1 MKTAL
6 LIGSTGLVGSQL
18 LHLLLDSS
26 TYNKVIVFVKRDA
39 KIEHPKLVQHIID
52 FDHAESYEHYVH
64 GDDFFCCIGTTIKK
78 AGSQEAFKKVDYTYP
93 KQFAQLAAKNKVSHL
108 LLISSIGADEKST
121 NFYLKTK
128 GAIEAFLKI
137 ADLETVTIVRP
148 SLLLGKRTEFR
159 LTEKIGAFFMT
170 TFSFL
175 LVGNLKKY
183 KPIES
188 KKVAQALYKLA
199 QDDAKGFRIFESDQM
214 QEL

>member
-18 LHLLLDSS
+18 LHLLLDSPS
-26 TYNKVIVFVKRDA
+26 YNKVIVFAKRDT
-39 KIEHPKLVQHIID
+39 KIQHSKLVQHIID
-52 FDHAESYEHYVH
+52 FDNVESYEHLVK

-93 KQFAQLAAKNKVSHL
+93 KQFAQIASKNSVNQF
-108 LLISSIGADEKST
+108 LLISSVGADEKSA

-128 GAIEAFLKI
+128 GEIEAFLKG
-137 ADLETVTIVRP
+137 TTFKNVTILRP
-148 SLLLGKRTEFR
+148 SLLLGKRAEFR
-159 LTEKIGAFFMT
+159 LIEKTGALFMT

-175 LVGNLKKY
+175 FFGSFKKY

-188 KKVAQALYKLA
+188 KVVAHALFTLA
-199 QDDAKGFRIFESDQM
+199 QDEEYGFRIFESDKI
-214 QEL
+214 QEF